1 MNNSN
6 SKSIVSNPFFPLLT
20 LEQAQAWNRTG
31 EKFIFCT
38 DILDAM
44 NMKRCDVSVEAM
56 EDAFE
61 AILAVNG
68 KLSGWDIHSLPHAE
82 YIAESATK
90 ETGDLYI
97 ATDAGEH
104 CHPRYD
110 VIKAPQVG
118 DEVSYCFNGDSYP
131 CGVIASISKTMKK
144 ITTSDGKQFFRS
156 KDTGA
161 WVYNKYW
168 SMVPGHIHRLNP
180 EF

>member
-1 MNNSN
+1 MKNY
-6 SKSIVSNPFFPLLT
+6 FFPLLT
-20 LEQAQAWNRTG
+20 LEQAVAWSRTADT
-31 EKFIFCT
+31 FTFCT
-38 DILDAM
+38 DILDEM
-44 NMKRCDVSVEAM
+44 NMKRNYVHINLV

-61 AILAVNG
+61 AILAIHG
-68 KLSGWDIHSLPHAE
+68 KLSGWNIRKEAHAQ

-104 CHPRYD
+104 CSPQYD

-131 CGVIASISKTMKK
+131 CGVITSISKTLKK
-144 ITTSDGKQFFRS
+144 VTTSDGEEFYRRKN
-156 KDTGA
+156 TGA
-161 WVYNKYW
+161 WLYNKYW
-168 SMVPGHIHRLNP
+168 SMVPGHVHRLNP